1 MKYMIRFSR
10 HNAKLKKARFIK
22 ICVITYH
29 VYNSKKDIFYGND
42 WQMLDVKVGTNIIA
56 VSDHEF

>member
-1 MKYMIRFSR
+1 ML
-10 HNAKLKKARFIK
+10 NKKSK
-22 ICVITYH
+22 IY
-29 VYNSKKDIFYGND
+29 KDMCNNISCIQQQKQNIFYGND